1 MTDPWSPWIAI
12 ALLTLVVFAS
22 RGLGYLLGSRVPE
35 QGRLR
40 RLLNVLPG
48 CAIAA
53 VVAPQIAAAGPF
65 QWLAL
70 ALSGLALWFTGEVA
84 VGLVLGLGLLIAGAH
99 LGF

>member
-12 ALLTLVVFAS
+12 AMLTVVVFAS
-22 RGLGYLLGSRVPE
+22 RYMGYALGSRVPE

-40 RLLNVLPG
+40 RLLSVLPG

-53 VVAPQIAAAGPF
+53 VVAPQIAMMGPF
-65 QWLAL
+65 QMAAL
-70 ALSGLALWFTGEVA
+70 ALSGLALWFTGQVA
-84 VGLVLGLGLLIAGAH
+84 VGLLLGLGMLIAGAH

>member
-22 RGLGYLLGSRVPE
+22 RSLGYLLGSRVPE

-65 QWLAL
+65 QMAAL
-70 ALSGLALWFTGEVA
+70 AISGLALWFTGEVA